1 MDQFPPPEKHVA
13 VAARRRRYDS
23 SSKYGGRGGRT
34 LFKARNPDSVHA
46 DGYTDVYLKI
56 TRPKDEDGNVLLTS
70 LDQHLD
76 DLPLDEGMGGHLFKL
91 SEMLEEQCIE
101 KKVGRADDLPDIT
114 VTTYTLQGVVWMTP
128 NAEERERLQRKR
140 EARLSLAKDKYN
152 DVDRE
157 SEELPDNYKV
167 IYRFRD
173 TPLVN
178 IKDPSLLDYIA
189 KVPSKARVFEQDF
202 NHCFVSPMSEH
213 EPKKNA
219 LEVDLGADCRVT
231 FVSTQGQFPM
241 IKRTI
246 RETGLRIVRDELS
259 CNWVTKYELSYR
271 QNHGHEWIVAGAS
284 FEGNRD
290 MLTEVAHKLDG
301 PDGKGILCRYLRVL
315 PLAFHGKPAMRV
327 GVYGV
332 RGGPAAEERRRD
344 AQVKDESLV
353 HYAVHCL
360 KEGANKRQA
369 PGGGPWEGL
378 AAHCCLRKSCRCN
391 RLRPA
396 AVRRKRL
403 AERTVQEVRR
413 LTPQER
419 GGLSTDGEDGD
430 GSDGDGLAPV
440 DEAAQEDRDDV
451 GIDRDDKGGEGIRGE
466 GGGADAGSSPALAQP
481 AQPPS
486 LRRSWSQL
494 SAAAASTSSL
504 GSSLL
509 VVDGVVGSAGASGVV
524 DEGDWVVF

>member
-1 MDQFPPPEKHVA
+1 
-13 VAARRRRYDS
+13 
-23 SSKYGGRGGRT
+23 
-34 LFKARNPDSVHA
+34 
-46 DGYTDVYLKI
+46 VYLKI

-76 DLPLDEGMGGHLFKL
+76 ELPLDEGMGGHLFKL
-91 SEMLEEQCIE
+91 PEMLEEQCIK
-101 KKVGRADDLPDIT
+101 KKVGRADDLPDII
-114 VTTYTLQGVVWMTP
+114 VTTYTLQGVAWMTP

-140 EARLSLAKDKYN
+140 EARLSLARDKYN
-152 DVDRE
+152 DIDIE
-157 SEELPDNYKV
+157 GEDHPDNYKV
-167 IYRFRD
+167 ICRFRD

-178 IKDPSLLDYIA
+178 IKDLSLLDYNA

-246 RETGLRIVRDELS
+246 RETGLRIVCDELS
-259 CNWVTKYELSYR
+259 RNWVTKYELSYR
-271 QNHGHEWIVAGAS
+271 QSHGHDWIVAGAS
-284 FEGNRD
+284 FEGNQD

-301 PDGKGILCRYLRVL
+301 PDGKGIQCRYLRFL
-315 PLAFHGKPAMRV
+315 PLGFHGKPAMRV

-332 RGGPAAEERRRD
+332 RGGSAAEEARRD
-344 AQVKDESLV
+344 AQLKDESLV
-353 HYAVHCL
+353 HYAIHCL

-391 RLRPA
+391 RLKPA

-403 AERTVQEVRR
+403 AESTVQEVRR
-413 LTPQER
+413 LTPPER
-419 GGLSTDGEDGD
+419 GGQPADGEDG
-430 GSDGDGLAPV
+430 GGDGLAPV
-440 DEAAQEDRDDV
+440 NEAAQEDRDDV
-451 GIDRDDKGGEGIRGE
+451 GIDSDEERGQGNRGQ
-466 GGGADAGSSPALAQP
+466 GGGADAGGSPAPAQT

-486 LRRSWSQL
+486 LLRVRSRSWSQL
-494 SAAAASTSSL
+494 SAAGASTTSL
-504 GSSLL
+504 GSSLV
-509 VVDGVVGSAGASGVV
+509 VVDGVVGSAGAVGVA